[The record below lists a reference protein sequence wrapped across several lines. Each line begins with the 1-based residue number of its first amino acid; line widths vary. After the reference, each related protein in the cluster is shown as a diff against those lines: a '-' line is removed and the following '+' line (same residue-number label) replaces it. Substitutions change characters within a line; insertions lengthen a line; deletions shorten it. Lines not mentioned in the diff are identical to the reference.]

1 MVISR
6 FLTPGASAELNVS
19 PAIRNRTLEM
29 ARTSTHPDVFKE
41 VAEAAYHLME
51 SSSLPNFVKYA
62 TSNINTPKKN
72 FWLYVGTT
80 DFMIGVLIYF
90 LCIFLRV
97 CTFLSCANIC
107 IGRSRVPCFRCSIH
121 VVRMHAILLRNAGS
135 LLPSLRS

>member
-1 MVISR
+1 LQAVGSSIQPLRNEVDMVISR
-6 FLTPGASAELNVS
+6 FLTPGASCELNVS
-19 PAIRNRTLEM
+19 PAVRNRTLEM

-97 CTFLSCANIC
+97 CTLLICAN
-107 IGRSRVPCFRCSIH
+107 
-121 VVRMHAILLRNAGS
+121 L
-135 LLPSLRS
+135 